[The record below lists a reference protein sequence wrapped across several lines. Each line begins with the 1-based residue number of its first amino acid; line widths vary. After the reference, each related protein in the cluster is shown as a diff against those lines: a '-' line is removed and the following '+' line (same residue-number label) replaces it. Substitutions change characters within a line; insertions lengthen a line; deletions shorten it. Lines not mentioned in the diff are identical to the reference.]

1 MMFLHRRRPRLPMLF
16 CAFLP
21 LLACAQPAGPLPSS
35 SRSTSMIHASRAAP
49 PRLPPVEID
58 GVRYEQVLNGRK
70 LGLPRNGGY
79 LAAVEVAT
87 GGRRWVLSIYDVPI
101 DPQIESDVQEVYFSR
116 MERVAGRAALL
127 IENERGERF
136 IVDLAGPE
144 VQPAP

>member
-1 MMFLHRRRPRLPMLF
+1 MLF

-21 LLACAQPAGPLPSS
+21 LLACAQPAGPLPSTP
-35 SRSTSMIHASRAAP
+35 RSTSMIHASRAAP

-87 GGRRWVLSIYDVPI
+87 GGRRWVVSVYDVPI
-101 DPQIESDVQEVYFSR
+101 DPQIEGDVQEVYFSR
-116 MERVAGRAALL
+116 MERVAGRGALL

-136 IVDLAGPE
+136 IVDLAGPA